1 MRIFL
6 AGVACVGKS
15 TIGAKLAH
23 NLDYQFFD
31 LDLEIEKFFG
41 TSIERLHNRYLT
53 PSFPRSGFPGLDLS
67 SRSHE
72 LHRFR
77 HSVTP
82 ERTNGQLL
90 EGHKKY
96 D

>member
-1 MRIFL
+1 VRFCCQSKI
-6 AGVACVGKS
+6 VID
-15 TIGAKLAH
+15 TIL
-23 NLDYQFFD
+23 
-31 LDLEIEKFFG
+31 
-41 TSIERLHNRYLT
+41 
-53 PSFPRSGFPGLDLS
+53 FPRSGFPGLDLS
-67 SRSHE
+67 SCSHE